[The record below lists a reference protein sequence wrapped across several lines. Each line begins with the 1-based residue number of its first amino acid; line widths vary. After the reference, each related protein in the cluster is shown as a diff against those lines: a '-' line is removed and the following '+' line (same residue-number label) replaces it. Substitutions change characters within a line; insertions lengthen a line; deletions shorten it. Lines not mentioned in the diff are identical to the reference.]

1 MNKALI
7 YVDNIPLYVALQ
19 TTVIQ
24 ACEKVGLKIPRFC
37 FHDLLGIAGNCRM
50 CLIEIER
57 SPKPQVACGLPVL
70 NKITIFTGS
79 PTVKKAREGV
89 LEFLLLNHPL
99 DCPICDQ
106 GGECDLQNQA
116 MKYGTTYGRFYTSKR
131 GVGDKGFGP
140 AIKTVITR
148 CIHCTRCIRFAEDV
162 AGVGDLGTS
171 LRGVKTQVGTYVT
184 KAFISEV
191 SGNII
196 DLCPVGALTTKPHAF
211 KTRPWEIKT
220 TKSIDLTDCLGAH
233 IVIESK
239 KSKPIRVVPRPC
251 MELNEEWI
259 TDKARFIYEGF
270 SHQRL
275 TSSYYYKNNT
285 FNSFSSILKITT
297 ALNKFLQA
305 QSSIQ
310 LILGR
315 NLDCNTLEVGKF
327 FCKKIGWD
335 FTTEN
340 LNLIYPAFS
349 CFFQSTGNL
358 PLLNKT
364 DFCLILGINP
374 RIEASLASL
383 RINKQNKSGKLQIYN
398 VGSPSNLTYK
408 VKNLGLHLNHLLSI
422 TYGNHAASAYV
433 NSIPV
438 FIYGDSLTK
447 RKDGQ
452 SSLTLAFISQRICS
466 KIDFQNSF
474 YFPLGANSV
483 GNSFLGLA
491 YPNLFRSNKKTKRH
505 VDYFLGLQDQILLEK
520 TKNQIVFENSHY
532 NDVIGKHK
540 FLVSSQSNYEKT
552 GDYINCEGR
561 LQEAKSFLRFVQE
574 PITFTKTFVDIEL
587 PNLKK
592 QTNKTVFHSFSSSHF
607 QKLATSSKKLKIFN
621 TPLQT
626 LVGDIYRTD
635 PITSASLTLSKL
647 SGVLRQSHWSFEQ

>member
-1 MNKALI
+1 MNKAI
-7 YVDNIPLYVALQ
+7 VYVDNIPVYVALQ

-37 FHDLLGIAGNCRM
+37 YHDLLGIAGNCRM

-70 NKITIFTGS
+70 NKIAIFTGS
-79 PTVKKAREGV
+79 PMVKKAREGV

-116 MKYGTTYGRFYTSKR
+116 IKYGTTYGRFYTSKR

-171 LRGVKTQVGTYVT
+171 LRGVKTKVGTYVK

-211 KTRPWEIKT
+211 RTRPWEIKT

-233 IVIESK
+233 IIIESK

-251 MELNEEWI
+251 IELNEEWI

-270 SHQRL
+270 THQRL
-275 TSSYYYKNNT
+275 TSSYYYKNGR
-285 FNSFSSILKITT
+285 FNPFSSFWKISTV
-297 ALNKFLQA
+297 LNNFLRSQL
-305 QSSIQ
+305 SIQ
-310 LILGR
+310 IIFGR
-315 NLDCNTLEVGKF
+315 NLDCNTLQVGKF
-327 FCKKIGWD
+327 FCRRIGWD
-335 FTTEN
+335 FTSEVLTK
-340 LNLIYPAFS
+340 IYPTFPS
-349 CFFQSTGNL
+349 FFQSTVNL

-383 RINKQNKSGKLQIYN
+383 RIHKQTKTGKLNTFSIGVTN
-398 VGSPSNLTYK
+398 DLTYK
-408 VKNLGLHLNHLLSI
+408 VKNLGLHLDHLLSL
-422 TYGNHAASAYV
+422 TYGNHTASAFV
-433 NSIPV
+433 NSTPV
-438 FIYGDSLTK
+438 FLYGDTLTK
-447 RKDGQ
+447 RKDGH
-452 SSLTLAFISQRICS
+452 SSLVLAYISQKICS
-466 KIDFQNSF
+466 KIKNQNAF
-474 YFPLGANSV
+474 YFPIGANSV
-483 GNSFLGLA
+483 GHSFLGLSF
-491 YPNLFRSNKKTKRH
+491 PNIFVNRTKTEH
-505 VDYFLGLQDQILLEK
+505 HLDYFISVQEQNLIEK
-520 TKNQIVFENSHY
+520 TQNQVVFENSHY
-532 NDVIGKHK
+532 NDVIGKYT
-540 FLVSSQSNYEKT
+540 FVLSAQSSYEKT

-574 PITFTKTFVDIEL
+574 PLSFTKTFSEIPI
-587 PNLKK
+587 PNFKE
-592 QTNKTVFHSFSSSHF
+592 QTNKIVFHSFSSAHF
-607 QKLATSSKKLKIFN
+607 QKLATTSKRLKILT
-621 TPLQT
+621 TPLQI

-647 SGVLRQSHWSFEQ
+647 SGILRQSHWSFKH

>member
-1 MNKALI
+1 MNKALV
-7 YVDNIPLYVALQ
+7 YVDNIPVYVALQ

-37 FHDLLGIAGNCRM
+37 YHDLLGIAGNCRM

-70 NKITIFTGS
+70 NKIAIFTGS
-79 PTVKKAREGV
+79 PSVKKAREGV

-116 MKYGTTYGRFYTSKR
+116 IKYGTTYGRFYTSKR

-171 LRGVKTQVGTYVT
+171 LRGVHTKVGTYVT
-184 KAFISEV
+184 KPFISEV
-191 SGNII
+191 SANII

-211 KTRPWEIKT
+211 RTRPWEIKT

-239 KSKPIRVVPRPC
+239 RSKPIRVVPRPC
-251 MELNEEWI
+251 IELNEEWI

-275 TSSYYYKNNT
+275 TSSYYYKKDT
-285 FNSFSSILKITT
+285 FSPFSSFLKISL
-297 ALNKFLQA
+297 ALNKFLRSQL
-305 QSSIQ
+305 SIQ
-310 LILGR
+310 IVFGR
-315 NLDCNTLEVGKF
+315 NLDYNTLEVGKL

-335 FTTEN
+335 FTSEN
-340 LNLIYPAFS
+340 LTKIYPTFPS
-349 CFFQSTGNL
+349 FFQSTVNL
-358 PLLNKT
+358 PLLNKA

-374 RIEASLASL
+374 RVEASLASL
-383 RINKQNKSGKLQIYN
+383 RINKQIKTGKLQTYSI
-398 VGSPSNLTYK
+398 GSTSDLTYK
-408 VKNLGLHLNHLLSI
+408 VKNIGLHLNHLLSL
-422 TYGNHAASAYV
+422 TCGNHAASV
-433 NSIPV
+433 SSNTTPV
-438 FIYGDSLTK
+438 FIYGDTLT
-447 RKDGQ
+447 RRVDGH
-452 SSLTLAFISQRICS
+452 SSLTLAYISQKICS
-466 KIDFQNSF
+466 KINSQNSF
-474 YFPLGANSV
+474 YFPIGANSI
-483 GNSFLGLA
+483 GNSFLGLSV
-491 YPNLFRSNKKTKRH
+491 PNLFESYKKKEQH
-505 VDYFLGLQDQILLEK
+505 VDYFMSLQDQNLIKK
-520 TKNQIVFENSHY
+520 TQNRVVFENSHY
-532 NDVIGKHK
+532 TDVIEKYT
-540 FLVSSQSNYEKT
+540 FLVSAQSSYEKT

-561 LQEAKSFLRFVQE
+561 MQEAKSFIRFVQE
-574 PITFTKTFVDIEL
+574 PLSFTKTFNEIEI
-587 PNLKK
+587 PNLNK
-592 QTNKTVFHSFSSSHF
+592 QTNKIVFHSFSSSHF
-607 QKLATSSKKLKIFN
+607 QKLVTTSKRLKIYT
-621 TPLQT
+621 TPLQI

-647 SGVLRQSHWSFEQ
+647 SGVLRQSYWSFKH